1 MDSRHSTNEVD
12 SVCLCSLHYGR
23 YRHSVNDTMHHQDDK
38 AGFGLT
44 EIAAAAAIIA
54 PFVRIT
60 PCHALPRDAASRELG
75 NETEVLLK
83 LELLQVT
90 GTFKA
95 RGVFS
100 VMAQMPDAV
109 RERGVTAVSAGN
121 HAVAVAYAARAFG
134 VSAKVV
140 MISTASEVRVAAARE
155 CGAEVLFANDGPTAF
170 ALAEELS
177 QREGRTFVHPFE
189 GRDISLGTGTLGLE
203 FWEQA
208 GSLDAVVVAIGGGGL
223 ASGVA
228 TAIKLK
234 KPACAVY
241 GVEPKGADSMHRSF
255 VSGSPQRIDRVTTI
269 ADSLGAPMALPYS
282 FALCR
287 ANLNGVV
294 LVDDEQIC
302 RAMSILYR
310 GAKVVAEPAGAAA
323 LAGLLGPLRE
333 ELRARRVGVIVCGG
347 NIDIANFAK
356 YVQRGESLRDTA
368 AVSGD

>member
-1 MDSRHSTNEVD
+1 MAHREDQAD
-12 SVCLCSLHYGR
+12 
-23 YRHSVNDTMHHQDDK
+23 
-38 AGFGLT
+38 FGLT
-44 EIAAAAAIIA
+44 EIAATAAIIA

-60 PCHALPRDAASRELG
+60 PCHALPTDAVSRELG
-75 NETEVLLK
+75 SETEVLLK

-109 RERGVTAVSAGN
+109 RRRGVTAVSAGN

-134 VSAKVV
+134 MSAKVV

-155 CGAEVLFANDGPTAF
+155 CGAEVLFADDGPTAF

-177 QREGRTFVHPFE
+177 QKEGRTFVHPFE
-189 GRDISLGTGTLGLE
+189 GRNISLGTGTLGLE

-208 GSLDAVVVAIGGGGL
+208 GSLDAAVVAIGGGGL

-234 KPACAVY
+234 NPACAVY

-255 VSGSPQRIDRVTTI
+255 VSGSPQLIDRVATI

-282 FALCR
+282 FTLCR

-302 RAMSILYR
+302 RAMSILYHR
-310 GAKVVAEPAGAAA
+310 AKVAAEPAGAAA

-333 ELRARRVGVIVCGG
+333 ELRGRRVGLIICGG
-347 NIDIANFAK
+347 NIDIVNFAR
-356 YVQRGESLRDTA
+356 YVQRGEILRDT
-368 AVSGD
+368 VELSRD